1 MKESIPTIP
10 PPEPKQEFDIELRM
24 ASVCYVHSSTFL
36 EELNS
41 CASDFK
47 QYMTNLAQ
55 SIRLAATEIA
65 LGIVHRRAEAI
76 SHQSTMDE
84 AFGTPPRIRRAG
96 SGVGQGSFRSSTPY
110 APFGGD
116 HYNSLGRGA
125 RITAPAP
132 TPRPDPKRSPEIGL
146 NLDVVMQTPILVVP
160 RHERSFEVLVAH
172 LGEITVRNQT
182 FSGSAQA
189 DPGMPYNADRVD
201 RYIVRV
207 ADMNLHS
214 VNLIKKVAKRE
225 DDVEE
230 EDSLNLLSIFRLM
243 SAQDLY
249 SCDVD
254 AAVPILHDTAVDL
267 RIDRVASSRCGGGLM
282 KESES
287 YNSFVLGELD
297 FTVAPDLSDAD
308 VTYHAHGMVMN
319 PLKLSVYRYQ
329 YELLLD
335 CVKYLTSGGGEE
347 GTSHPAP
354 TEPVRKT
361 SVPHAQSSVE
371 TAEFSRVECA
381 FAIPQL
387 ILELRGDLMNSLSK
401 SADDDALVRLECQE
415 FGASFEKREPHS
427 HTLEIALKS
436 LVMEDLQLDKSSKHR
451 KLMTSISDD
460 ANNARNLMSH
470 CTSGLSS
477 SCPEGLQQRCD
488 ELGGARLGG
497 GGASLPERLDTET
510 VFGAAIESKLRAA
523 AGHVHGRQHK
533 G

>member
-1 MKESIPTIP
+1 
-10 PPEPKQEFDIELRM
+10 
-24 ASVCYVHSSTFL
+24 
-36 EELNS
+36 
-41 CASDFK
+41 
-47 QYMTNLAQ
+47 
-55 SIRLAATEIA
+55 
-65 LGIVHRRAEAI
+65 
-76 SHQSTMDE
+76 
-84 AFGTPPRIRRAG
+84 
-96 SGVGQGSFRSSTPY
+96 
-110 APFGGD
+110 
-116 HYNSLGRGA
+116 
-125 RITAPAP
+125 
-132 TPRPDPKRSPEIGL
+132 
-146 NLDVVMQTPILVVP
+146 
-160 RHERSFEVLVAH
+160 
-172 LGEITVRNQT
+172 
-182 FSGSAQA
+182 
-189 DPGMPYNADRVD
+189 
-201 RYIVRV
+201 
-207 ADMNLHS
+207 
-214 VNLIKKVAKRE
+214 
-225 DDVEE
+225 
-230 EDSLNLLSIFRLM
+230 
-243 SAQDLY
+243 
-249 SCDVD
+249 
-254 AAVPILHDTAVDL
+254 
-267 RIDRVASSRCGGGLM
+267 
-282 KESES
+282 
-287 YNSFVLGELD
+287 
-297 FTVAPDLSDAD
+297 
-308 VTYHAHGMVMN
+308 MVMN

-335 CVKYLTSGGGEE
+335 CVKYLTSGGGEDSS
-347 GTSHPAP
+347 GSHAAAAT

-436 LVMEDLQLDKSSKHR
+436 LVMEDLQLDKNSKHR

-497 GGASLPERLDTET
+497 GGSSLPERLDTET